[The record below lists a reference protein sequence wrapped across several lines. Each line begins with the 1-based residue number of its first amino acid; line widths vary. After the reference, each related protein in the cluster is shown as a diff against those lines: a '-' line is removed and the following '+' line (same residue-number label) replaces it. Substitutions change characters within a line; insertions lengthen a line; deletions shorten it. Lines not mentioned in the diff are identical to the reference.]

1 MSARNVACH
10 FDLLAN
16 FQLRF
21 NIGVLNDYAALGILQ
36 DNRAESVYP
45 GDAATNSRADV
56 RGETSR
62 IEAANFGDSCESRVI
77 GLPIESAAG
86 RASEKHA
93 KSGAV
98 DNSPYH

>member
-1 MSARNVACH
+1 V
-10 FDLLAN
+10 F
-16 FQLRF
+16 
-21 NIGVLNDYAALGILQ
+21 NDYAALGILQ

-45 GDAATNSRADV
+45 GDAATNSRANV

-62 IEAANFGDSCESRVI
+62 IEVANFGDSCESRVV
-77 GLPIESAAG
+77 GLPIETDAG
-86 RASEKHA
+86 GAGEKHA